1 MIFGLAC
8 CAVKMMHTGVA
19 GTLTNKM
26 APALRNYEDELVE
39 PEIDEGVEEDA
50 DMKDNEDINGEPLKQ
65 MMTKFMAKY
74 EARILGTRTLQIS
87 MNAPVMVE
95 LEGET
100 DPLDYEGV
108 VTDVKVSPRR
118 KSTSFSFPIT
128 EATEEDYANGVY
140 DRQVGNAQS

>member
-74 EARILGTRTLQIS
+74 EARILGTRTLQIRCCYRCQGFS
-87 MNAPVMVE
+87 SEEVH
-95 LEGET
+95 LF
-100 DPLDYEGV
+100 L
-108 VTDVKVSPRR
+108 VSHHRG
-118 KSTSFSFPIT
+118 
-128 EATEEDYANGVY
+128 Y
-140 DRQVGNAQS
+140 